1 MKTSADPIFTLIQQE
16 KKRQK
21 ETLALIPSENYASP
35 EVMRAVG
42 SVLMNKYAEGQAKKR
57 YYQGNSIIDEVEL
70 LCKSRALQVFG
81 LREDEWGVNVQTLSG
96 SPANLAVYVAL
107 LEPGDKIFAMY
118 LPDGGHLSHGWQLP
132 GNKVTLVSKIWDI
145 EFYHVN
151 KETRVFDYDQIEQQA
166 LKFRPKLIVSGGTAY
181 PREIDHKRIG
191 AIAKKVGAYYL
202 ADVAHE
208 AGLIAGGANASPF
221 PHADVVS
228 MTTHKTLR
236 GPRGA
241 MVFSRKPIDE
251 AIDKAV
257 FPGLQGGPHEHTIG
271 GIAVALGEALQP
283 SFKDYT
289 RQVVINAQLLAAKLK
304 SAGYDVVSGGTDKHL
319 VLVDLRS
326 VGLSGW
332 VAAWALEYAGII
344 ANRNTVPYET
354 ASPFFPSGL
363 RLGTPAVTTRGMKEK
378 EIQMIADW
386 IIKILTYAKKWQLPK
401 DKELRK
407 EFTRSFR
414 KEIVTDRFLKG
425 VQKEVVALCKKFP
438 IYRKS

>member
-1 MKTSADPIFTLIQQE
+1 MNTSTDPIFTLIQQE
-16 KKRQK
+16 QKRQE
-21 ETLALIPSENYASP
+21 ETLALIPSENYASL
-35 EVMRAVG
+35 EVMKAVG
-42 SVLMNKYAEGQAKKR
+42 SILMNKYAEGQAKKR

-81 LREDEWGVNVQTLSG
+81 LSKDEWGVNVQTLSG

-107 LEPGDKIFAMY
+107 LEPGDRIFSMY

-166 LKFRPKLIVSGGTAY
+166 MKCKPKLIVSGGTAY
-181 PREIDHKRIG
+181 PREINHKRMG

-251 AIDKAV
+251 AVDKAV

-271 GIAVALGEALQP
+271 GIGVALGEALQP
-283 SFKDYT
+283 SFREYT
-289 RQVVINAQLLAAKLK
+289 RQVVINAQLLASQLK

-326 VGLSGW
+326 IGLSGW

-378 EIQMIADW
+378 EMKHIAEW
-386 IIKILTYAKKWQLPK
+386 IIKVLTHAKKWQLPE
-401 DKELRK
+401 DKERRK
-407 EFTRSFR
+407 EFTREFR
-414 KEIVTDRFLKG
+414 KEIITDRFLKG
-425 VQKEVVALCKKFP
+425 VQKEVVALCKRFP
-438 IYRKS
+438 VYK

>member
-1 MKTSADPIFTLIQQE
+1 MNTSTDPIFTLIQQE
-16 KKRQK
+16 QKRQE
-21 ETLALIPSENYASP
+21 ETLALIPSENYASL
-35 EVMRAVG
+35 EVMKAVG
-42 SVLMNKYAEGQAKKR
+42 SILMNKYAEGQAKKR

-81 LREDEWGVNVQTLSG
+81 LSKDEWGVNVQTLSG

-107 LEPGDKIFAMY
+107 LEPGDRIFSMY

-166 LKFRPKLIVSGGTAY
+166 MKFKPKLIVSGGTAY
-181 PREIDHKRIG
+181 PREINHKRMG

-251 AIDKAV
+251 AVDKAV

-271 GIAVALGEALQP
+271 GIGV
-283 SFKDYT
+283 
-289 RQVVINAQLLAAKLK
+289 
-304 SAGYDVVSGGTDKHL
+304 
-319 VLVDLRS
+319 
-326 VGLSGW
+326 
-332 VAAWALEYAGII
+332 

-378 EIQMIADW
+378 EMKHIAEW
-386 IIKILTYAKKWQLPK
+386 IIKVLTHAKKWQLPE
-401 DKELRK
+401 DKEVRR
-407 EFTRSFR
+407 ECIRAFR
-414 KEIVTDRFLKG
+414 KEIITDRFLKG
-425 VQKEVVALCKKFP
+425 VQKEVVALCKRFP
-438 IYRKS
+438 VYK

>member
-1 MKTSADPIFTLIQQE
+1 MKTSTDPVFTLIQQE
-16 KKRQK
+16 KKRQE
-21 ETLALIPSENYASP
+21 ETLALIPSENYTSP
-35 EVMRAVG
+35 EVMKAVG

-57 YYQGNSIIDEVEL
+57 YYQGNTIIDEVEL

-96 SPANLAVYVAL
+96 SPANLAVYAAL
-107 LEPGDKIFAMY
+107 LEPGDKIFSMY
-118 LPDGGHLSHGWQLP
+118 LPDGGHLSHGWQMP
-132 GNKVTLVSKIWDI
+132 GKKVTLVSKIWDI
-145 EFYHVN
+145 EFYHVS

-181 PREIDHKRIG
+181 PREIDHKRMG

-208 AGLIAGGANASPF
+208 AGLIAGGANTSPF
-221 PHADVVS
+221 PYADVVS

-241 MVFSRKPIDE
+241 MVFARKPIDE

-271 GIAVALGEALQP
+271 GIAVALGEALRP
-283 SFKDYT
+283 SFKNYA
-289 RQVVINAQLLAAKLK
+289 RQVVVNAQLLAAKLK
-304 SAGYDVVSGGTDKHL
+304 SAGYDVVSDGTDKHL

-332 VAAWALEYAGII
+332 VAAWALEYAGIVV
-344 ANRNTVPYET
+344 NRNTVPYET

-378 EIQMIADW
+378 EMQYIADW
-386 IIKILTYAKKWQLPK
+386 IIKILTYAKKWQLPE
-401 DKELRK
+401 DIERRK
-407 EFTRSFR
+407 AFTRAFR
-414 KEIVTDRFLKG
+414 KEIVTDRFLHDVRKN
-425 VQKEVVALCKKFP
+425 VVALCKRFP